1 MSTLIAVAFP
11 DKHDAEE
18 ALLTLKKLER
28 EYLIELEDAVIAT
41 LQDNGK
47 VKLKQS
53 VNMTGMGAL
62 NGVWWGSLIG
72 LLFGGPL
79 GMLIVGGGGAALGAL
94 SGSLTDY
101 GIDDD
106 FIRELSERM
115 EPGHSALFLLASK
128 FTEDKVLDDLRGM
141 RGEVLKTSLS
151 KEDEEKLKEA
161 LADTSTGQST

>member
-11 DKHDAEE
+11 AKHDAEE
-18 ALLTLKKLER
+18 ALLKLKKLEK

-41 LQDNGK
+41 MQDSGK
-47 VKLKQS
+47 VKLTQS
-53 VNMTGMGAL
+53 VNMTGLGAL

-101 GIDDD
+101 GIDDN

-128 FTEDKVLDDLRGM
+128 MTEDKVLDDLRGI
-141 RGEVLKTSLS
+141 GGQVLKTSLS
-151 KEDEEKLKEA
+151 KEDEDQLRKA
-161 LADTSTGQST
+161 LADTTDSSPV